1 MQRRTTLLMAKER
14 AGQRGYNLVEVL
26 IAMALLAVVSLSI
39 LTLFFM
45 AKSNIYAGRQM
56 THAISVGTRITEDLS
71 ALPVSSIYTNFNVTS
86 ADTLGSVTVTPSSL
100 PESSYA
106 GSFTRSTNSVATAG
120 TCTGATLIAFTN
132 DPNAFLRR
140 WYCQMNSVSN
150 QLSNSSITL
159 VFTPRSPDPVGATLT
174 NANATVLRIRAII
187 RWKESLRNRQLI
199 MDITKTRRPQG

>member
-1 MQRRTTLLMAKER
+1 MQRRKTFLMRKGTA
-14 AGQRGYNLVEVL
+14 AQGGYNLVEVL

-39 LTLFFM
+39 MTLFFM

-56 THAISVGTRITEDLS
+56 THAVSVATRITEDLS
-71 ALPVSSIYTNFNVTS
+71 ALPVSSIYTNFNIDAT
-86 ADTLGSVTVTPSSL
+86 DTLGAVTVAPSSL
-100 PESSYA
+100 PESAYT
-106 GSFTRSTNSVATAG
+106 GSFTRSTTSVATAG
-120 TCTGATLIAFTN
+120 TCTGATLIAFTD

-140 WYCQMNSVSN
+140 WYCQMNSVNN

-159 VFTPRSPDPVGATLT
+159 VFTPRNPDPVGATLT
-174 NANATVLRIRAII
+174 NANATVVKIRAIL

>member
-1 MQRRTTLLMAKER
+1 MQRRTTFLIRKR
-14 AGQRGYNLVEVL
+14 AGGERGYNLVEVL

-39 LTLFFM
+39 MTLFFM

-56 THAISVGTRITEDLS
+56 THAISVATRITEDLS

-86 ADTLGSVTVTPSSL
+86 ADTLGNVTVSPTSL
-100 PESSYA
+100 PESSYT
-106 GSFTRSTNSVATAG
+106 GSFTRSTTSVATAG

-140 WYCQMNSVSN
+140 WYCQMNATSN
-150 QLSNSSITL
+150 QLTQSSITL
-159 VFTPRSPDPVGATLT
+159 VFTPRNPDPVGQTLT
-174 NANATVLRIRAII
+174 NANATVVRIRAIL
-187 RWKESLRNRQLI
+187 RWKESLRNRQLV